1 MKTYDLHLESG
12 PKRKTTMVHVL
23 DLLGCIATGPT
34 TEAAIAATPDAVRA
48 YRRFLQRHGE
58 SVELVEPFELR
69 VVEHVTEGA
78 WLGNGSPYLAYDWD
92 FEPLT
97 DEEVEVYLRR
107 NDWLHEELAAWVA
120 SCTEAQ
126 LDAKPP
132 KGRTAR
138 ESLLHVIGAQGA
150 VLAYA
155 LGSAPRFGKIRG
167 AAERGELP
175 LPEALL
181 QSAELTAERVRATMP
196 EQRNAVRELS
206 SGSYTLRK
214 AFRRMLE
221 HAWEHLAELSRRP
234 GGPSL

>member
-23 DLLGCIATGPT
+23 ELLGCVATGPT
-34 TEAAIAATPDAVRA
+34 TDAAIEATPDAIRA
-48 YRRFLQRHGE
+48 YRRFLRRHGE
-58 SVELVEPFELR
+58 SVDLAEPFELR
-69 VVEHVTEGA
+69 VVEHVTEGE

-107 NDWLHEELAAWVA
+107 NDWLYEELAAWA
-120 SCTEAQ
+120 EAQTDAQ
-126 LDAKPP
+126 LDAKPL
-132 KGRTAR
+132 KGRTVR

-150 VLAYA
+150 LLAYA
-155 LGSAPRFGKIRG
+155 LSNAPGFGKIRG

-181 QSAELTAERVRATMP
+181 QSAELTAERVRSTTP
-196 EQRNAVRELS
+196 EQRNTVRELS

-214 AFRRMLE
+214 AFRQMLE
-221 HAWEHLAELSRRP
+221 HDWEHLAELSRRP
-234 GGPSL
+234 GGSVL